1 MQRENV
7 SLIAALVHA
16 CMFSHLVVS
25 SSFVTPWTV
34 ACQSPP
40 SMEFPRQKQWSGL
53 PFSTTGDL
61 PNRGPKEASSTSERH
76 HLRAG
81 EGSQSQKG
89 ATVAPERHHAT
100 LVSRLHCLPRLL
112 GIPDGRHPPGRSQPE
127 ISSPE
132 ETHGTPEKV
141 RRLYTQKTERQGRG
155 RQ

>member
-61 PNRGPKEASSTSERH
+61 PN
-76 HLRAG
+76 
-81 EGSQSQKG
+81 
-89 ATVAPERHHAT
+89 
-100 LVSRLHCLPRLL
+100 L
-112 GIPDGRHPPGRSQPE
+112 GIKPASPALEDGPPWIEALKGNIKAKPVFQN
-127 ISSPE
+127 
-132 ETHGTPEKV
+132 
-141 RRLYTQKTERQGRG
+141 
-155 RQ
+155 